1 MSKKHVQI
9 RLDMEL
15 YKKLQHYVVD
25 RETTV
30 QKVVADL
37 IKELVEGEDA
47 NK

>member
-30 QKVVADL
+30 QRVVETL
-37 IKELVEGEDA
+37 IRELVEE
-47 NK
+47 NKA